1 MTPFSRKSENL
12 GCGRLECRL
21 LAVLQ
26 RDGRAQDEARR
37 QRLKTVENR
46 QKYLERLKLA
56 VEHLHQCSARH
67 CMSVPLHE
75 ELDGRTV
82 WKGAVEV
89 FDITGN
95 PKAHVCFAW
104 LNRTGSDDSDSDG
117 RFVAVLGIPPVVSP
131 VMAVRVAIAA
141 DAKHSE

>member
-1 MTPFSRKSENL
+1 MPQRTEHAHDDASANGRK
-12 GCGRLECRL
+12 
-21 LAVLQ
+21 AV
-26 RDGRAQDEARR
+26 E
-37 QRLKTVENR
+37 TR
-46 QKYLERLKLA
+46 QKYLERLKRA

-82 WKGAVEV
+82 WQGAVEV
-89 FDITGN
+89 FDIIGN

-104 LNRTGSDDSDSDG
+104 LNRTGPDDSDSDE

-141 DAKHSE
+141 EAKNLE